1 MFGELAKHNSS
12 LTLFV
17 HVHHIPSQTDQ
28 PNFSHMPLVAS
39 VDALHM
45 FLSLDPCPQKTGI
58 GHHVSGHADL
68 SGSVSHPPTTVV
80 SVPLGHLSL
89 VS

>member
-1 MFGELAKHNSS
+1 MSKNVWMLVKHNSS

-45 FLSLDPCPQKTGI
+45 FLSLDLCPQKTGM
-58 GHHVSGHADL
+58 GHHVSDHADL
-68 SGSVSHPPTTVV
+68 CRSVSHPPTLLLLFQ
-80 SVPLGHLSL
+80 PP
-89 VS
+89 